1 MEVYTFTVRSYV
13 EHKNCSSIV
22 GMLLAFS
29 LRRLGEPEV
38 ELFIFFIM
46 DNESSMIYN
55 LDNYV
60 TG

>member
-1 MEVYTFTVRSYV
+1 
-13 EHKNCSSIV
+13 
-22 GMLLAFS
+22 MLLAFP

-38 ELFIFFIM
+38 ELFIFFVM
-46 DNESSMIYN
+46 DNESRRIYN

>member
-13 EHKNCSSIV
+13 EHKDCSSIV

-38 ELFIFFIM
+38 ELFIFL